1 MPCLNMPIHTHK
13 LFQDLPRSSWHSKFA
28 SFLGLPARWN
38 VSNTPCV
45 HTLPGEIT
53 QLHIEKGFS
62 SQMQQLFILTTNL
75 VLVQHAVS
83 SPLFSC
89 FQAVPRFVKRTRRPI
104 TAPTIL
110 QCLPQS
116 NQIFK
121 IIFFLSDLGELRLS
135 KNKSPPPKDWSRR
148 IWVNRRIW

>member
-89 FQAVPRFVKRTRRPI
+89 FQAVLRFVKRTRRPI

-121 IIFFLSDLGELRLS
+121 IIFFSLGFGWVTTKQEQVTSPKRLKQKNLS
-135 KNKSPPPKDWSRR
+135 
-148 IWVNRRIW
+148 